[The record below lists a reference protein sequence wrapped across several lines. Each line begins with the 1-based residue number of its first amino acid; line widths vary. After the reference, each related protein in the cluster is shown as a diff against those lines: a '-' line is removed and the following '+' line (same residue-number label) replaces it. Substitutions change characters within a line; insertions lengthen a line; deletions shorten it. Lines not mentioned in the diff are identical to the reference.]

1 MARGDYEFV
10 EFERRW
16 QEEWDDA
23 GVNSIADSATDPT
36 YVLPMI
42 PFPSGEIHIGHL
54 RTYAIADAFARF
66 ARLRGDSV
74 LFPHGWDSFGVP
86 AETGAANDEVTPFVW
101 IDNNIA
107 RMEEEISQLG
117 LSIDRDRT
125 FRTDSPDY
133 YRWTQDIFRRLFEEG
148 LVESRKYMTNWCPSC
163 EVTLPNTHVT
173 DQRCVRCEEEVE
185 YQPRDQ
191 WFINISKYA
200 EELHD
205 TLEKQNWPAETK
217 ERFES
222 WVRKKHGHMLT
233 IEDDQIGELDVFTD
247 RLDAIHGA
255 TFVALAPT
263 HPRALNMIEEYP
275 ELQSKL
281 NEGVG
286 DTSDDLLEID
296 TGLHIEHPLTGE
308 QLPVYIAEY
317 VRWTVGPNARFGVPG
332 HSRQDYR
339 FARSV
344 NLPIKLTVDARDGEN
359 ANKQNP
365 PVTDQGHLTDAG
377 EYSDRTSEDAITAFE
392 SVLNAEGTT
401 EYRLQDWLV
410 SRDRY
415 WGTPIPLVNCDACG
429 TVPVLETDLPVELP
443 IADADTT
450 TQLHDA
456 TEWKQTN
463 CPSCG
468 EAAEREPRTL
478 DPLFDSAW
486 YFLRAIS
493 PQIATAPFEATQASA
508 WMNVD
513 LYVGTINSTIIHIVY
528 ARVLTKA
535 LRDMGLLEGVD
546 EPFEKLLSQAIIKSE
561 GEKMSKSRGNV
572 ISAVRTIESY
582 GADTVR
588 FYILGTANP
597 GTELSWKP
605 SELDSVHQYLVGVFN
620 FVNRLA
626 NDETSYGSSPD
637 ASSFMDDEIDATI
650 ARTREAY
657 NNQEFQTVVTE
668 IRALVSLLRRYESF
682 VTPNQGTLLRGVR
695 SVLHLLFPIA
705 PHVAEELWDRL
716 NHNNLLATATL
727 ADPTLPENYEPSRKL
742 ITNIQEDC
750 RNIDNATNS
759 DDTDWIEITLAP
771 EWKYSLVD
779 QVQDAAEGDG
789 MEIATGFA
797 KETDELVG
805 QEGAHQVVANID
817 WDRVTGLTQN
827 EELSALRSASW
838 LLMDEFETEVR
849 IQTLPDS
856 DREPTESPHPGRP
869 AIHFQLQ

>member
-1 MARGDYEFV
+1 MV
-10 EFERRW
+10 
-16 QEEWDDA
+16 
-23 GVNSIADSATDPT
+23 
-36 YVLPMI
+36 

-86 AETGAANDEVTPFVW
+86 AEMGAANEGVTPFVW
-101 IDNNIA
+101 IENNIA
-107 RMEEEISQLG
+107 MMEEEISQLG

-125 FRTDSPDY
+125 FRTDSTDY

-148 LVESRKYMTNWCPSC
+148 LVESQKYMTNWCPSC
-163 EVTLPNTHVT
+163 EVTLPDTHVR
-173 DQRCVRCEEEVE
+173 DQQCGRCDEQVE

-191 WFINISKYA
+191 WFINISEYA
-200 EELHD
+200 KELHD
-205 TLEKQNWPAETK
+205 TLGNQNWPAETK
-217 ERFES
+217 ERFEN
-222 WVRKKHGHMLT
+222 WVRKKHGHTLT
-233 IEDDQIGELDVFTD
+233 VEGDQIGLLDVFTD
-247 RLDAIHGA
+247 RLDAVHGA

-263 HPRALNMIEEYP
+263 HPRALDIIEEYP
-275 ELQSKL
+275 ELQAKL
-281 NEGVG
+281 NDGVG
-286 DTSDDLLEID
+286 DTSDELLEID
-296 TGLHIEHPLTGE
+296 TGLYVEHPLTGE

-317 VRWTVGPNARFGVPG
+317 VRWAVGPNARLGVPG
-332 HSRQDYR
+332 HSHQDHR
-339 FARSV
+339 FARHV
-344 NLPIKLTVDARDGEN
+344 NLPIELIIDARDNEN
-359 ANKQNP
+359 AYKQTP
-365 PVTDQGHLTDAG
+365 PVTDRGNLTDAG
-377 EYSDRTSEDAITAFE
+377 EYSGWTSEDAIAEFE
-392 SVLNAEGTT
+392 SKLNAEGTT

-429 TVPVLETDLPVELP
+429 TVPVPETDLPVELP
-443 IADADTT
+443 IADPGAATH
-450 TQLHDA
+450 LHDA
-456 TEWKQTN
+456 TEWKQTI
-463 CPSCG
+463 CPSCR

-478 DPLFDSAW
+478 GPLFDSAW

-528 ARVLTKA
+528 ARALTKA
-535 LRDMGLLEGVD
+535 LRDIGLLNGVD
-546 EPFEKLLSQAIIKSE
+546 EPFEKLLSQAIIKNG

-588 FYILGTANP
+588 FYILGAANP
-597 GTELSWKP
+597 GTELSWTP
-605 SELDSVHQYLVGVFN
+605 SELDSAHQYLAGVFS
-620 FVNRLA
+620 FVNHLA
-626 NDETSYGSSPD
+626 KDEASYGSSPD
-637 ASSFMDDEIDATI
+637 ASSYMDDEIDATI

-657 NNQEFQTVVTE
+657 DNQKFQTVVTE
-668 IRALVSLLRRYESF
+668 IRALVSLLRRYESV
-682 VTPNQGTLLRGVR
+682 VTPNRGTLLRGVR

-727 ADPTLPENYEPSRKL
+727 ADPPFPENYEPSRKL

-759 DDTDWIEITLAP
+759 DEIDWIEITLAP
-771 EWKYSLVD
+771 EWKYSLVGHI
-779 QVQDAAEGDG
+779 QDATESDR

-797 KETDELVG
+797 EESDKLVG
-805 QEGAHQVVANID
+805 QEGARQVVANID
-817 WDRVTGLTQN
+817 WDRVTGLTQS

-838 LLMDEFETEVR
+838 LLMDEFETDVR
-849 IQTLPDS
+849 VQTLPDS
-856 DREPTESPHPGRP
+856 DREPTEPPHPGRP
-869 AIHFQLQ
+869 AIHFQLL